1 MKLLFVILS
10 IILGDMPN
18 AVVHQDSAVT
28 RLLEQ
33 KVNGIELKQVE
44 RNGYRVQIYSSNK
57 QQIAKTEAMQLEK
70 SMKEQLDSKVYVQYA
85 SPFWK
90 VRIGDYR
97 TLDEANAAKEDLIRR
112 FPQLQS
118 STYVVRDRIIVNE

>member
-1 MKLLFVILS
+1 
-10 IILGDMPN
+10 MPN

-57 QQIAKTEAMQLEK
+57 QQLAKTEAMQLEK